1 MNTPNLKYIL
11 ETLLEDQPQPL
22 SKEDKAAFVQQ
33 VQQFSQMGDSVYGK
47 GDLEELT
54 KRVQDII
61 NKAEQ
66 IATEKGDWFDNV
78 TVKRH
83 MKDLQNAYKVFEATA
98 KEMSL
103 LQQRLSA
110 AYEDIAQGL
119 SKYFDVQ

>member
-1 MNTPNLKYIL
+1 MNTPNLKFLL
-11 ETLLEDQPQPL
+11 ETLMEDQPQPL
-22 SKEDKAAFVQQ
+22 SKEEKAAFVDQ
-33 VQQFSQMGDSVYGK
+33 VRRFSEMGDSVYGK

-54 KRVQDII
+54 ERVRDMI

-66 IATEKGDWFDNV
+66 IATEKGDWFDSV

-83 MKDLQNAYKVFEATA
+83 MKQLQDSYKTFEATA
-98 KEMSL
+98 KEMHQ

-119 SKYFDVQ
+119 NKYFEVG

>member
-11 ETLLEDQPQPL
+11 ETILEDQPQPL
-22 SKEDKAAFVQQ
+22 SKEEKAAFVQQ
-33 VQQFSQMGDSVYGK
+33 VQQFSAMSDSVYGT

-54 KRVQDII
+54 QRVRDMI

-66 IATEKGDWFDNV
+66 IATEKGDWFDAV

-98 KEMSL
+98 KEMQA
-103 LQQRLSA
+103 LQQRLGA
-110 AYEDIAQGL
+110 AYDDIGQGL
-119 SKYFDVQ
+119 SKYFNVQ

>member
-11 ETLLEDQPQPL
+11 ETILEDQPQPL

-33 VQQFSQMGDSVYGK
+33 VQQFSAMSDSVYGT

-54 KRVQDII
+54 QRVRDMI

-66 IATEKGDWFDNV
+66 IATEKGDWFDAV

-98 KEMSL
+98 KEMQA
-103 LQQRLSA
+103 LQQRLGA
-110 AYEDIAQGL
+110 AYDDIGQGL
-119 SKYFDVQ
+119 SKYFNVQ

>member
-1 MNTPNLKYIL
+1 MRTPNLKFIL
-11 ETLLEDQPQPL
+11 ETILEDQPQPL
-22 SKEDKAAFVQQ
+22 SKQEKSAFVQQ
-33 VQQFSQMGDSVYGK
+33 VQQFSAMSDSVYGK

-54 KRVQDII
+54 TRVRDMI

-83 MKDLQNAYKVFEATA
+83 MKDLQAAYKVFEATA
-98 KEMSL
+98 KEMQA
-103 LQQRLSA
+103 LQQRLGA
-110 AYEDIAQGL
+110 AYDDIGQGL